1 MLMDLKLSKKV
12 ALVTGSSS
20 GIGFGIAKKL
30 SDEGCYVILNG
41 RHEKT
46 LKNSLKLLGT
56 NATFFKAD
64 VTKPNQCKLLVQ
76 KIIKMYG
83 RLDILVCNVGN
94 GNSKNAGKETID
106 DWQNMFEIN
115 FLSAINIIN
124 HSKKYLIKS
133 KGTIMCISSIAGV
146 DKTDAPIPYSTAK
159 AAINMY
165 VKSSSKYFASNKVR
179 INAVAPGN
187 IMFKGSVWEKKIEKT
202 PLQVKSFL
210 RNEVP
215 LKKFGT
221 PDDISNLVTFLVSPL
236 SSFIT
241 GQIFIADGGQV

>member
-1 MLMDLKLSKKV
+1 MDLKLTKKI

-41 RHEKT
+41 RNEKT
-46 LKNSLKLLGT
+46 LKNSVDIIGKNT
-56 NATFFKAD
+56 TFLKAD
-64 VTKPNQCKLLVQ
+64 VTKPKQCKLLVEKVI
-76 KIIKMYG
+76 KIHG

-94 GNSKNAGKETID
+94 GNSKTMGKETID
-106 DWQNMFEIN
+106 DWQKMFEIN
-115 FLSAINIIN
+115 FLSAINIIKY
-124 HSKKYLIKS
+124 SEKYLIKS
-133 KGTIMCISSIAGV
+133 KGTILCISSIAGV
-146 DKTDAPIPYSTAK
+146 DKTGAPIPYSVAK

-187 IMFKGSVWEKKIEKT
+187 IMFKGSVWEKKIEKN
-202 PLQVKSFL
+202 PLKIKSFL

-215 LKKFGT
+215 LNKFGVIE
-221 PDDISNLVTFLVSPL
+221 DVSNLVTFLVSPL

-241 GQIFIADGGQV
+241 GQIFIADGGQI

>member
-1 MLMDLKLSKKV
+1 MDLKLTKKI

-46 LKNSLKLLGT
+46 LKNSVDKLGK
-56 NATFFKAD
+56 NAIFLKAD
-64 VTKPNQCKLLVQ
+64 VTKPEQCKLLIK
-76 KIIKMYG
+76 KIIKNYG

-94 GNSKNAGKETID
+94 GNSKEAGKETEN
-106 DWQNMFEIN
+106 DWQKMFEIN
-115 FLSAINIIN
+115 FLSAINIIKY
-124 HSKKYLIKS
+124 SEKYLIKS
-133 KGTIMCISSIAGV
+133 KGAIVCISSIAGV
-146 DKTDAPIPYSTAK
+146 NKTGAPLPYSTAK

-165 VKSSSKYFASNKVR
+165 VRSSSKYFASYKVR

-187 IMFKGSVWEKKIEKT
+187 IMFKGSVWERKMKKNSS
-202 PLQVKSFL
+202 QVKSFL

-215 LKKFGT
+215 LKKFGAV
-221 PDDISNLVTFLVSPL
+221 DDISNLVTFLASPIA
-236 SSFIT
+236 SFIT
-241 GQIFIADGGQV
+241 GQTFVADGGQV

>member
-1 MLMDLKLSKKV
+1 MDLKLNKKI

-30 SDEGCYVILNG
+30 SDEGCHVILNG
-41 RHEKT
+41 RNEKT
-46 LKNSLKLLGT
+46 LKNSTKIIGKNTIFL
-56 NATFFKAD
+56 KAD
-64 VTKPNQCKLLVQ
+64 VTKPKQCKLLIE

-94 GNSKNAGKETID
+94 GSSKPPGKEAIE

-115 FLSAINIIN
+115 FLSAINIIKY
-124 HSKKYLIKS
+124 SEKYLIKS
-133 KGTIMCISSIAGV
+133 KGTILCTSSIAGIG
-146 DKTDAPIPYSTAK
+146 KTGAPLPYSTAK

-165 VKSSSKYFASNKVR
+165 VKSSSKYFASHKIR

-187 IMFKGSVWEKKIEKT
+187 IMFDGSVWEEKVKKN
-202 PLQVKSFL
+202 PLKIKSFL
-210 RNEVP
+210 SNDVP

-221 PDDISNLVTFLVSPL
+221 TEDISNLVTFLVSPL
-236 SSFIT
+236 SCFIT
-241 GQIFIADGGQV
+241 GQIFIADGGQI